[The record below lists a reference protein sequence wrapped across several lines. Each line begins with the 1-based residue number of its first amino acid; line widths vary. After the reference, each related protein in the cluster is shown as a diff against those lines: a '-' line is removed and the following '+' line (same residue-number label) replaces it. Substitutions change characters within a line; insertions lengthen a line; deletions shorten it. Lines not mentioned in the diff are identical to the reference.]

1 MSISP
6 NITRRNV
13 LSTTAAAPVA
23 LAVPALARANSAPQP
38 ALTPGYVRKIGE
50 VEVTTILDGWFPLEL
65 QVFNSIE
72 EETLSAAL
80 RGAYLDPASAIPTG
94 IAAYLVRAGDRTVL
108 IDAGAADAFGPT
120 AGRLGAALAGAGVD
134 AAGVDDVVL
143 THMHP
148 DHIAGLLGED
158 GAVFGHANLHV
169 ADADLAFWTSEQ
181 NRAAAPEGFRGF
193 FDLAH
198 GVRDAYSNRLSP
210 FSGES
215 DLGGGV
221 STTPMPG
228 HTPGHSGVR
237 IASGNDQLLIWGD
250 MTAVAAVQFA
260 HPDTGLVFDID
271 SALAAE
277 TRRRVLDMAA
287 ADRLLVAGTH
297 LPFPGFGHVES
308 KDGAYAWAPEGWRYS

>member
-1 MSISP
+1 MSSSP

-13 LSTTAAAPVA
+13 LATGAAAPVA
-23 LAVPALARANSAPQP
+23 LAVPALAHANSAPQP
-38 ALTPGYVRKIGE
+38 APTPGYVRKIGE

-80 RGAYLDPASAIPTG
+80 EGAYLDPASAIPTG

-120 AGRLGAALAGAGVD
+120 AGRLGGALAAASVD
-134 AAGVDDVVL
+134 TASVDDVIL

-158 GAVFGHANLHV
+158 GAAFGNANLHIT
-169 ADADLAFWTSEQ
+169 DADLAFWTSEENQ
-181 NRAAAPEGFRGF
+181 AAAPEGFRGF
-193 FDLAH
+193 FDLAR
-198 GVRDAYSNRLSP
+198 GVRDAYSDRLSP

-215 DLGGGV
+215 DLGGGI
-221 STTPMPG
+221 SAMPMPG

-260 HPDTGLVFDID
+260 HPDAGLAFDID
-271 SALAAE
+271 SGVAAE
-277 TRRRVLDMAA
+277 TRRRVLEMAVS
-287 ADRLLVAGTH
+287 DRLLVAGTH

-308 KDGAYAWAPEGWRYS
+308 KDGAYAWVPEGWQYS